1 MKTELTQK
9 KKKKLQPPAHF
20 RQVRV
25 EITSRLSWLN
35 DSLLEFVLGYNTS
48 IIFSQPH

>member
-9 KKKKLQPPAHF
+9 KHQQPPAQF

-25 EITSRLSWLN
+25 EITSRLSWLK
-35 DSLLEFVLGYNTS
+35 DVLLEFVSSGYNTS
-48 IIFSQPH
+48 IIFSQLH